1 MENKYD
7 LGVII
12 ARMQTPYLHA
22 GHLTLIGTALQEC
35 DKVMILLGIRISE
48 EIDDRNP
55 YSYPQRVSMI
65 ERVFPQ
71 VIIRSIF
78 DHKSDIIWSEEVDKT
93 ITINYPHLDSEIR
106 LYHSR
111 DSFKDSYS
119 GKYQLIEIPEIP
131 GYSATKIREELN
143 K

>member
-1 MENKYD
+1 MENKYYF
-7 LGVII
+7 GVII

-35 DKVMILLGIRISE
+35 SKVMILLGISE
-48 EIDDRNP
+48 KINSKNP
-55 YSYPQRVSMI
+55 YTYYERVLTI

-71 VIIRSIF
+71 VMIRSIF
-78 DHKSDIIWSEEVDKT
+78 DHNSDIIWSEEVDKT
-93 ITINYPHLDSEIR
+93 IAINYPHSDSEVR

-111 DSFKDSYS
+111 DSFKDSYT
-119 GKYQLIEIPEIP
+119 GRYKLIEIPEIP
-131 GYSATKIREELN
+131 GYSATKIREQL